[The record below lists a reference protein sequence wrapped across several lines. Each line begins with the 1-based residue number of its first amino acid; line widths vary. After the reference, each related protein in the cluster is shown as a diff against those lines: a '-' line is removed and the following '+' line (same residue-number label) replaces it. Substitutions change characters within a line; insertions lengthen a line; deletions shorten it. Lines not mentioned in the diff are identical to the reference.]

1 MSLFCKNCGSK
12 LSEDSTFCSSCGEK
26 VEENNQNSNTN
37 YINNNQNGQFI
48 NNNGSS
54 FANQSYN
61 NNNVMECVNFAEDEV
76 KVREYLCSNMN
87 FPKTRGILTVTNKR
101 VLFRGKALNYDISQ
115 EVQLKNVS
123 AIQTYHG
130 RNINILGILL
140 GILLVFLF
148 PIVGLIIGA
157 LIIYL
162 ATRKI
167 FILSVISSQSKVAPI
182 SIGILPKGI
191 FTTFSEKLLNMG
203 ASKVDSDIIV
213 NELGALILELQT
225 QGDMAIEK
233 WKR

>member
-1 MSLFCKNCGSK
+1 MSLFCKKCGSK
-12 LSEDSTFCSSCGEK
+12 LSEDSAFCSSCGEK
-26 VEENNQNSNTN
+26 VEKNTQNSNTN
-37 YINNNQNGQFI
+37 YNTNTNQN
-48 NNNGSS
+48 NSGSS
-54 FANQSYN
+54 FANQSY

-87 FPKTRGILTVTNKR
+87 FPKARGILTVTNKR

-123 AIQTYHG
+123 AIQTYYG

-140 GILLVFLF
+140 GIGLIFLF
-148 PIVGLIIGA
+148 PIIGLIIGI

-162 ATRKI
+162 ATRKV
-167 FILSVISSQSKVAPI
+167 FILSIVSSQSKIAPI
-182 SIGILPKGI
+182 SIGILPRGI
-191 FTTFSEKLLNMG
+191 FTTLSEKILNMG
-203 ASKVDSDIIV
+203 TSKVDSNVII

>member
-1 MSLFCKNCGSK
+1 MSLFCKKCGSK
-12 LSEDSTFCSSCGEK
+12 LSEDSAFCSSCGEK
-26 VEENNQNSNTN
+26 VEENTQNSNTN
-37 YINNNQNGQFI
+37 YNTNTNQ

-76 KVREYLCSNMN
+76 KVREYLCSNMD
-87 FPKTRGILTVTNKR
+87 FPKARGILTVTNKR

-123 AIQTYHG
+123 AIQTYYG

-140 GILLVFLF
+140 GIGLIFLF
-148 PIVGLIIGA
+148 PIIGLIIGI

-162 ATRKI
+162 ATRKV
-167 FILSVISSQSKVAPI
+167 FILSIVSSQSKIAPI
-182 SIGILPKGI
+182 SIGILPRGI
-191 FTTFSEKLLNMG
+191 FTTLSEKILNMG
-203 ASKVDSDIIV
+203 TSKVDSNVII

>member
-1 MSLFCKNCGSK
+1 MSLFCKKCGSK
-12 LSEDSTFCSSCGEK
+12 LSEDSAFCSSCGEK
-26 VEENNQNSNTN
+26 VEENTQNSNTN
-37 YINNNQNGQFI
+37 YNTNTNQ

-54 FANQSYN
+54 FANQSY

-76 KVREYLCSNMN
+76 KVREYLCSNMD
-87 FPKTRGILTVTNKR
+87 FPKARGILTVTNKR

-123 AIQTYHG
+123 AIQTYYG

-140 GILLVFLF
+140 GIGLIFLF
-148 PIVGLIIGA
+148 PIIGLIIGI

-162 ATRKI
+162 ATRKV
-167 FILSVISSQSKVAPI
+167 FILSIVSSQSKIAPI
-182 SIGILPKGI
+182 SIGILPRGI
-191 FTTFSEKLLNMG
+191 FTTLSEKILNMG
-203 ASKVDSDIIV
+203 TSKVDSNVII